1 MHCVNVCPHK
11 DICTNMCVCVRV
23 SALLMKNMLVP
34 STNRNIPGST
44 NQRSPTDKAWHSTVS
59 MRKMLLFRMCV
70 KRGSFPSE
78 GCFCL
83 SMTHRQ
89 LIRFSPDHY
98 RDIPPQQKECL
109 SLLLQS
115 TAETEKRQSS
125 IMKCSG
131 SLQMT
136 HHTSRCFSSVLPS
149 DLSPHF
155 ISRRRQKQQ
164 MYSEEMLP

>member
-1 MHCVNVCPHK
+1 
-11 DICTNMCVCVRV
+11 MCQTR
-23 SALLMKNMLVP
+23 
-34 STNRNIPGST
+34 
-44 NQRSPTDKAWHSTVS
+44 
-59 MRKMLLFRMCV
+59 F
-70 KRGSFPSE
+70 FPSE

-164 MYSEEMLP
+164 MYSEEMLPKPSSSSPPSPRCYWLRVGHLGQWKAVIGSCGRPSVSVGMRSGFDG